1 LQAYTSRC
9 KYFSTNG
16 AWAISRGIKTDIV
29 DFFYILLNHTYLVAF
44 PCVTNTPAFGIILNL
59 YHEPTIMASMNYKI
73 LLVEDDQNFG
83 DVLRSYLE
91 MHDYDVTLAT
101 DGVLGF
107 EAFKKGSFDLCVF
120 DVMMPRKDG
129 FTLAKEIRERN
140 AEVPIIFLTAKTM
153 KEDVLNG
160 FKIGADD
167 YISKPFNSEEL
178 LYRIQAVLK
187 RMNKSA
193 DPRDEQKEYTIG
205 KYHFNYPLRILTFTE
220 GVPNEENQWK
230 LSPKEAELL
239 KMFCKYIND
248 VTPRSEALTK
258 IWHEDNYFTAR
269 SMDVFVTKLRKYLA
283 KDNAIEIVN
292 IHGNGF
298 QLLVKDPI
306 GAR

>member
-1 LQAYTSRC
+1 M
-9 KYFSTNG
+9 
-16 AWAISRGIKTDIV
+16 V
-29 DFFYILLNHTYLVAF
+29 V
-44 PCVTNTPAFGIILNL
+44 
-59 YHEPTIMASMNYKI
+59 YKI

-107 EAFKKGSFDLCVF
+107 EAFKKGNFDLCVF

-129 FTLAKEIRERN
+129 FTLAREIRERDQ
-140 AEVPIIFLTAKTM
+140 EVPIIFLTARTM
-153 KEDVLNG
+153 KDDILQG

-167 YISKPFNSEEL
+167 YIVKPFNSEEL
-178 LYRIQAVLK
+178 LLRIQAVLK
-187 RMNKSA
+187 RVNKNP
-193 DPRDEQKEYTIG
+193 DPRDEQREFHIG
-205 KYHFNYPLRILTFTE
+205 KYHFNYPLRILTYTE
-220 GVPNEENQWK
+220 GLPIEENQYK

-239 KMFCKYIND
+239 KLFCKYLND
-248 VTPRSEALTK
+248 VTPRVEALTK

-283 KDNAIEIVN
+283 KDVSIEIAN

-298 QLLVKDPI
+298 RLFVKEM
-306 GAR
+306 AA